1 MLSCIDPARSWLNR
15 KPGHVIDGTSCD
27 KYTNDI
33 CIDGKCVPV
42 GCDGFLYGT
51 KKEDV
56 CGVCN
61 GNADTCKSVDI
72 IKYST
77 TGDGYKDIQLI
88 PSNSTQVKIEQVGS
102 YPYDKISLSL
112 YDPVRNTVLIICH
125 FGVFG
130 RPLLTFGRTLLD
142 FRTVHS
148 RRPYIFIPFN
158 RTF

>member
-27 KYTNDI
+27 KFTNDI

-42 GCDGFLYGT
+42 GCDGILYGT

-112 YDPVRNTVLIICH
+112 YDPVRHTVEIDTDGPGTVNELTTESVRRVVDAKSDNT
-125 FGVFG
+125 F
-130 RPLLTFGRTLLD
+130 
-142 FRTVHS
+142 
-148 RRPYIFIPFN
+148 
-158 RTF
+158 